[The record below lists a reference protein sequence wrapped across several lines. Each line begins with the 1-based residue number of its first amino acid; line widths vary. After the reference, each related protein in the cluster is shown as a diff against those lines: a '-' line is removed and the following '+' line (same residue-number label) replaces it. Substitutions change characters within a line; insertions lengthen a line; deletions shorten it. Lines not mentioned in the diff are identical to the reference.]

1 VGLSGLPPARLR
13 AVTWPFLFIAA
24 LYTLTPVTLTVHPRV
39 GMAPSTFRVTVIVP
53 RHFDNRRI
61 CFGYSGN
68 EDRKS
73 CLDLEGWTSRRT
85 WTVYYDIRTAGEY
98 VAEAIL
104 TRVTDGREETF
115 QQSQPFRVVGFEV
128 EP

>member
-1 VGLSGLPPARLR
+1 MA
-13 AVTWPFLFIAA
+13 TWPFLFVAA
-24 LYTLTPVTLTVHPRV
+24 LYSLNPVTVSVYPSVSMSPATYRITVL
-39 GMAPSTFRVTVIVP
+39 VP

-68 EDRKS
+68 EGRTS
-73 CLDLEGWTSRRT
+73 CVDLEGWTSRRS

-98 VAEAIL
+98 QAEAVL
-104 TRVTDGREETF
+104 TRITEGRE
-115 QQSQPFRVVGFEV
+115 QIHRSQQPFRVVGIEA